1 VTDLPADLPRPTW
14 RFRVVAA
21 LVIAACW
28 LARWRFDA
36 RGVEHVPSDG
46 GAVVV
51 WNHHSHV
58 DFLVTAVP
66 LYRRLDRP
74 IRFLAMQELWSSR
87 TFGWV
92 PRFADAVPVDR
103 HSDAGRERSLRM
115 AVEAARDGHLV
126 FVAPEA
132 TISPSFEL
140 LPFRAGAA
148 RIAQA
153 AGVPLVPSVSWGSHR
168 LVTTG
173 HPFSL
178 RRGFGI
184 PVTVR
189 FEPPVRIGPDDDPVA
204 VTDEVRTVMARR
216 LDEVQRTYPDG
227 TPAGAWWVPARLGG
241 GAPAPG
247 SAAPA
252 APAPG
257 SAASAAP
264 APDPAAPAAR
274 APDPAAP
281 THEVG
286 PWAQDRDHRDRDHRA
301 QDHRDRDHRDRGHR
315 DGTGS
320 PPSPAA

>member
-1 VTDLPADLPRPTW
+1 VTDPSVALPRPTW
-14 RFRVVAA
+14 RFRLVAV
-21 LVIAACW
+21 LVITAFW
-28 LARWRFDA
+28 LARWRFDV

-58 DFLVTAVP
+58 DFLVTAVH
-66 LYRRLDRP
+66 LYRCLDRP
-74 IRFLAMQELWSSR
+74 ICFLAMQELWSSR
-87 TFGWV
+87 GWGWV

-115 AVEAARDGHLV
+115 AVEAARAGHLV

-132 TISPSFEL
+132 TISRSFEL

-153 AGVPLVPSVSWGSHR
+153 AGVPLVPTVSWGSHR

-178 RRGFGI
+178 RRGLRI

-189 FEPPVRIGPDDDPVA
+189 YERPVTIGLDDDPVA
-204 VTDEVRTVMARR
+204 VTARVRAVMARR

-227 TPAGAWWVPARLGG
+227 TPPGAWWVPARLGG
-241 GAPAPG
+241 EAPP
-247 SAAPA
+247 PDVV
-252 APAPG
+252 
-257 SAASAAP
+257 
-264 APDPAAPAAR
+264 DPAVR
-274 APDPAAP
+274 
-281 THEVG
+281 EVG
-286 PWAQDRDHRDRDHRA
+286 PPPPDGVQDLGRHQGRGCDQDHDRDR
-301 QDHRDRDHRDRGHR
+301 RG
-315 DGTGS
+315 GSGS